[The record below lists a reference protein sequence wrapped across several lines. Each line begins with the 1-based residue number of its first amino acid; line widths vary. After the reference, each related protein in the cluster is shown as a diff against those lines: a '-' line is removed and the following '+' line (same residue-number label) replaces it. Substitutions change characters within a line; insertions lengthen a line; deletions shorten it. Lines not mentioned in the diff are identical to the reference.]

1 VLLEAVRAGTAP
13 AAILTTDADSFFA
26 LASIVADVMYS
37 KSFPVIA
44 LQPAD
49 FATLRTGERLSI
61 TPDGIIHGL

>member
-1 VLLEAVRAGTAP
+1 
-13 AAILTTDADSFFA
+13 
-26 LASIVADVMYS
+26 
-37 KSFPVIA
+37 VIA